1 MDFKDIEAQYDKIK
15 DMYLNQNISSTKIAE
30 IIGCKRYQINYLLK
44 KYNISKS
51 FSEARREYYLNEH
64 YFDEIDT
71 PNKAYIL
78 GFLYAD
84 GYNNTINHTICLSLN
99 KKDKDILE
107 RMRKEIGCEKPLFHS
122 EYVNKLDG
130 VLREQE
136 ILILASK
143 HMSETVEKWGLVKNK
158 TFILH
163 FPDFLR
169 EDLYSHF
176 IRGYFDGDGCVCVGK
191 SKTSY
196 TRLFLSF
203 MSSWD
208 FCVGLQ
214 KFLENKNITIHVNH
228 PSGKKKENGLAR
240 TSDKKEI
247 EKLMHFMYYDAD
259 LFLKRKY
266 NIFKSCF
273 NTENFQNLP

>member
-1 MDFKDIEAQYDKIK
+1 MEFKDIEVQYDIIK
-15 DMYLNQNISSTKIAE
+15 DMYLNQNVSSTEIAE

-99 KKDKDILE
+99 EKDKDILE
-107 RMRKEIGCEKPLFHS
+107 RMRQEIGCEKPLFHS
-122 EYVNKLDG
+122 EHINKSDG
-130 VLREQE
+130 IMRKQD

-143 HMSETVEKWGLVKNK
+143 HMSETVEKWGLVRNK
-158 TFILH
+158 TFILQ

-176 IRGYFDGDGCVCVGK
+176 IRGYFDGDGCISVYK
-191 SKTSY
+191 EKKKRERINFY
-196 TRLFLSF
+196 I
-203 MSSWD
+203 MSSTD

-214 KFLENKNITIHVNH
+214 KFLENIGINTYINH
-228 PSGKKKENGLAR
+228 PSGKSELNSLVR
-240 TSDKKEI
+240 TNNKKEI
-247 EKLMHFMYYDAD
+247 EKIMHFLYQEAD
-259 LFLKRKY
+259 LFLERKY
-266 NIFKSCF
+266 NIFRSYF
-273 NTENFQNLP
+273 NS